1 MTKKSTGLGKGLD
14 AIFQNTGAHNLSSPR
29 INDTTVS
36 LIDIDSIYPNANQP
50 RTVFNEEA
58 LEELAQSIRQLGII
72 QPITVRESDGKYMI
86 ISGERRFKASKIAG
100 LTQLPAYVRTAN
112 DQQLL
117 EMALVENIQR
127 EQLNAVEIALT
138 FDRLMSDCDLT
149 QKELAERV
157 GKKRS
162 TIANYVRLL
171 TLAVPVQAA
180 LKTELVTMGHARA
193 IASADSEVDQIYLLE
208 QIIEGGLS
216 VRQTEEMVAKMSE
229 RKQKTATENKKNP
242 YKNLAKELS
251 QTVGV
256 KISIICKSD
265 GVGKVAIEFNS
276 DEQLKKIQSLLSK

>member
-1 MTKKSTGLGKGLD
+1 MTKKPTGLGKGLD